1 MVALGDNNQARNLAE
16 NLLELEVKYMEDP
29 WTDDISRFYGED
41 KRPIEI
47 RSTGPYWTKLKLGAI
62 EIEWDS

>member
-1 MVALGDNNQARNLAE
+1 
-16 NLLELEVKYMEDP
+16 MEDP